1 MTMETQ
7 KILEQ
12 TLHLNPVDRAELI
25 DELFRSFDKARND
38 KIDARWAEEAES
50 RIDAYDTGKICADS
64 AAAVFERINKR

>member
-12 TLHLNPVDRAELI
+12 ALHLNPVDRAELI
-25 DELFRSFDKARND
+25 EELFRSFDKARND
-38 KIDARWAEEAES
+38 KVDARWAEEAES
-50 RIDAYDTGKICADS
+50 RIDAYDTGKISADS

>member
-12 TLHLNPVDRAELI
+12 ALHLNPVDRAELI
-25 DELFRSFDKARND
+25 EELFRSFDKARND
-38 KIDARWAEEAES
+38 KVDARWAEEAES
-50 RIDAYDTGKICADS
+50 RIDAYDTGKINADS